1 MESRN
6 VLITKVQARA
16 SKILNSRCTLHP
28 IITTSYTMPNG
39 IVSHEAHQDLL
50 QGHISRF
57 IGLQLH
63 FIEDVGSTISPTI
76 ILDYQPVAE
85 FCVVI
90 TTK

>member
-63 FIEDVGSTISPTI
+63 FIEADWLSHPCLFVEATVSF
-76 ILDYQPVAE
+76 LLA
-85 FCVVI
+85 
-90 TTK
+90 